1 VNIGPGIFQTRG
13 YAPQGVNSW
22 QPKAGQKI
30 VGSGM
35 DVTTIQLVGAA
46 VADQHYHAIG
56 MSITPS
62 GITPAAPIDGFEISD
77 LTIDSNLDNQPLRG
91 SVENNYTPVACGAVR
106 IFGSHCLI
114 RRVKAIN
121 WGSKT
126 FKEGCFVFSIIDA
139 SAETTDGSGQPVL
152 QETTASG
159 IEDCIAV
166 QPASSARETTVLHIG
181 GRKNPTNHAQGF
193 ATAPF
198 IRRNFVDGGFQTSRK
213 ISNNKTD
220 GLGILQNQSNP
231 ITTIME

>member
-1 VNIGPGIFQTRG
+1 V
-13 YAPQGVNSW
+13 
-22 QPKAGQKI
+22 
-30 VGSGM
+30 
-35 DVTTIQLVGAA
+35 
-46 VADQHYHAIG
+46 
-56 MSITPS
+56 
-62 GITPAAPIDGFEISD
+62 DGFEVSD
-77 LTIDSNLDNQPLRG
+77 LTINCNIDNQPLRG
-91 SVENNYTPVACGAVR
+91 SVEYNYTPVACGAVR
-106 IFGSHCLI
+106 LFGSHCLI

-121 WGSKT
+121 WGTKS

-166 QPASSARETTVLHIG
+166 QPASSARETTVLHIS
-181 GRKNPTNHAQGF
+181 GRKNPTNNAQAF

-213 ISNNKTD
+213 ISNNKTG
-220 GLGILQNQSNP
+220 GLGKLQSQSNP